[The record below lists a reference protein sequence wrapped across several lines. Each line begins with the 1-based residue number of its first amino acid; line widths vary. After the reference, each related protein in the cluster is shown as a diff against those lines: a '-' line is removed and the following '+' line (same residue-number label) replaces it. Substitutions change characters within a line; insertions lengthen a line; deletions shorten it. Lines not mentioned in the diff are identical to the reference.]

1 MGFLERLKKLEHA
14 RTHPTKPTN
23 PPQGAEKVGFV
34 GFVAP
39 YLASVE
45 VFSPPSPRAANDSP
59 PCTDP
64 KNRGIE
70 AQYKNTV
77 TTNPAHVDTT
87 AAQDW
92 AELDKAYQA
101 HHVACPTCMAAGKG
115 YGLLRC
121 GTGAALWAAYDVAEP
136 VHGKVSAR
144 GAQPAPAIHTPSA
157 DIHPSLLTAATPDE
171 ISVMLKRLSAFAGRG
186 VGVDDADRLVDKLL
200 IRDRENERVGCC
212 VECSHLRGNAPGRWQ
227 CGDNARIT
235 NELAGAW
242 LGAAFVHQQLHHC
255 PNRKVAP

>member
-1 MGFLERLKKLEHA
+1 MNTHTTWQHGPIEESHIMTSTPMTQRWQAKRALPHQSGCAEGDHLMSFLERLKKLEHV
-14 RTHPTKPTN
+14 RTHPTKPTK

-70 AQYKNTV
+70 AHYKNSV
-77 TTNPAHVDTT
+77 VTNPAHVGTTAAQSRNSWDTPIDPDTT

-101 HHVACPTCMAAGKG
+101 HHMACPTCIGAGKG
-115 YGLLRC
+115 YGLRC
-121 GTGAALWAAYDVAEP
+121 GAGAALWAAYVA
-136 VHGKVSAR
+136 
-144 GAQPAPAIHTPSA
+144 
-157 DIHPSLLTAATPDE
+157 
-171 ISVMLKRLSAFAGRG
+171 AGY
-186 VGVDDADRLVDKLL
+186 D
-200 IRDRENERVGCC
+200 
-212 VECSHLRGNAPGRWQ
+212 
-227 CGDNARIT
+227 
-235 NELAGAW
+235 
-242 LGAAFVHQQLHHC
+242 
-255 PNRKVAP
+255 